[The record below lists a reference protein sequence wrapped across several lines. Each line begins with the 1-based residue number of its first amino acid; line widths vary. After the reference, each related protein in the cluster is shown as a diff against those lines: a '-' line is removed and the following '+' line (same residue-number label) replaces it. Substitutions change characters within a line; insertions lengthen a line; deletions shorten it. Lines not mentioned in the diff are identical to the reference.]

1 MPTIDVKGHLIDFPD
16 NLSPDELNKAVGSAA
31 EQLPDIGNMGG
42 DSLPEPEGKKG
53 LIRRG
58 WDALAVPEQMSREGL
73 GKLADM
79 VPEGEMTGN
88 MAADIARGTPKVIAE
103 TFAEAAPSFISRGS
117 LVTGGVLKGAKMVA
131 PAVKVAG
138 RGLAKWGEAASG
150 LEHKTPGVL
159 AEAFKDPKL
168 MLGKGKEAA
177 GKMFEGLLDEAKI
190 RPEFLKP
197 ISNEEVVNQAMKFA
211 EEGALSPQ
219 EAIIARRSLDA
230 IKKTIHPL
238 GFRRARDAFDS
249 VAKTISKD
257 ADKAFSRAIKSEAL
271 RSPFAL
277 NKTGGASAFKLGTGM
292 LTGTLKLQSPAFQ
305 GGVAS
310 LLGLAAKGVSPV
322 VGLPLGQQTAIGA
335 LVDLLKRRRA
345 SSEGTQ

>member
-16 NLSPDELNKAVGSAA
+16 DLSPDELNKAVGSAA
-31 EQLPDIGNMGG
+31 EQLPDIGG
-42 DSLPEPEGKKG
+42 DTPATPVEGKG
-53 LIRRG
+53 LIRKG
-58 WDALAVPEQMSREGL
+58 WDALAVPERMSREGL
-73 GKLADM
+73 GMLAEM
-79 VPEGEMTGN
+79 VPEGNMSGN
-88 MAADIARGTPKVIAE
+88 MAADIARGTPKVLAE
-103 TFAEAAPSFISRGS
+103 TLAEAAPSFISRGS
-117 LVTGGVLKGAKMVA
+117 IVTGGLLKGAKMAA
-131 PAVKVAG
+131 PAIKTTGKA
-138 RGLAKWGEAASG
+138 LAKWGEAASG

-168 MLGKGKEAA
+168 MFGKGKEAA

-277 NKTGGASAFKLGTGM
+277 NKTGGASAFKLGTG
-292 LTGTLKLQSPAFQ
+292 LVTGTLKMQSPAFQ
-305 GGVAS
+305 GGLAS
-310 LLGLAAKGVSPV
+310 LLGLVSKGVSPV
-322 VGLPLGQQTAIGA
+322 VGLPFGQQTAIGA
-335 LVDLLKRRRA
+335 LVDLLKRRR
-345 SSEGTQ
+345 SSYEGTQ

>member
-1 MPTIDVKGHLIDFPD
+1 MPTYRVKDSITGKTIVL
-16 NLSPDELNKAVGSAA
+16 K
-31 EQLPDIGNMGG
+31 G
-42 DSLPEPEGKKG
+42 DSPPTESELEEIFSSIHGDGQEASKERN
-53 LIRRG
+53 LIQKG
-58 WDALAVPEQMSREGL
+58 WDALAVPEKMSREGL
-73 GKLADM
+73 GKLAKM

-88 MAADIARGTPKVIAE
+88 MVADIARGTPKVIAE
-103 TFAEAAPSFISRGS
+103 TFAEAAPSFVSRGS
-117 LVTGGVLKGAKMVA
+117 LLTAGALKGAKAMA
-131 PAVKVAG
+131 PAVRTAG
-138 RGLAKWGEAASG
+138 KALSKWGEAASG
-150 LEHKTPGVL
+150 LEHRTPGVL

-168 MLGKGKEAA
+168 MFGKGKEAA
-177 GKMFEGLLDEAKI
+177 GKMFEGLVDEAKI

-197 ISNEEVVNQAMKFA
+197 ISNEEVVSQAMKFA

-238 GFRRARDAFDS
+238 GFRRAREAFDS

-305 GGVAS
+305 GAIAS
-310 LLGLAAKGVSPV
+310 LLGLTAKGVSPM
-322 VGLPLGQQTAIGA
+322 VGLPFGQQTAIGA
-335 LVDLLKRRRA
+335 LVDLARKRKF
-345 SSEGTQ
+345 SSEGSQ